1 LKRAP
6 GRESSPGARVIL
18 SSFGCS
24 TRLLAVLAVVAVS
37 FAVAC
42 GNSTPLSPTPNVA
55 FSESDLVVGSGADA
69 TPGKLLTVNYTGW
82 IYDPLKA
89 DRKGLQFET
98 SLGST
103 PFSFQLG
110 AGQVIAGWDQGI
122 AGMKVGGTRRL
133 VIPSSLAYGG
143 TRNGSIPPYSTLLF
157 EIQLLDA
164 Q

>member
-1 LKRAP
+1 MSVTHPRKQPRSTTGQPWGSRRA
-6 GRESSPGARVIL
+6 I
-18 SSFGCS
+18 
-24 TRLLAVLAVVAVS
+24 
-37 FAVAC
+37 
-42 GNSTPLSPTPNVA
+42 TPLVSLRQTA
-55 FSESDLVVGSGADA
+55 RRSESDLVVGSGADA

>member
-1 LKRAP
+1 MNLPR
-6 GRESSPGARVIL
+6 SPRDFLVVWSFDPAAR
-18 SSFGCS
+18 
-24 TRLLAVLAVVAVS
+24 VLAVVAVS

-89 DRKGLQFET
+89 DRQGLQFET

-133 VIPSSLAYGG
+133 IIPSSLAYGG